1 MWGPNITSAQISPST
16 VEVNGS
22 YMVTVVVTL
31 EQLKISEAQAMTMDQ
46 IQQVPLDYMRERS

>member
-16 VEVNGS
+16 VEANGS

-31 EQLKISEAQAMTMDQ
+31 EQLTISEAQAMTLDQ